1 MYVFFTLQECYR
13 SCRGNI
19 EFLTLNINKAVAIIS
34 LETCFDEVY
43 PDGIGRYLSSSE
55 ETEN

>member
-1 MYVFFTLQECYR
+1 MYVFFTLQESYR
-13 SCRGNI
+13 NCRGNI
-19 EFLTLNINKAVAIIS
+19 EFLTLNINKAVAIIN
-34 LETCFDEVY
+34 LETCFEVY